1 MVVITNY
8 HKLGGFKEQNFIFSQ
23 LRMQE
28 PGIQVLAGLMTSG
41 DPERETIPCQS
52 PNAVA
57 VWLVCLSLSNLWL
70 HPHIAFFSESL
81 CILWGYSVT
90 ICYDLISILT
100 LITFAKTLFPNKV
113 TFWGSVCR
121 HEFGG
126 KHHSSHCGYQP
137 IHFPNRN
144 GMSPVILYIYMIIKY
159 MQDLFFSFALKILFL
174 IGG

>member
-1 MVVITNY
+1 MASKNKTLFSHSLGCRSLESRY
-8 HKLGGFKEQNFIFSQ
+8 WQGSWLLETLKEKLSQ
-23 LRMQE
+23 ASL
-28 PGIQVLAGLMTSG
+28 LML
-41 DPERETIPCQS
+41 
-52 PNAVA
+52 
-57 VWLVCLSLSNLWL
+57 WLFDLYVCPSLISRL

-126 KHHSSHCGYQP
+126 KHHSSHCRYQP

-144 GMSPVILYIYMIIKY
+144 GMSPIILYIFMIIKY

>member
-1 MVVITNY
+1 
-8 HKLGGFKEQNFIFSQ
+8 
-23 LRMQE
+23 
-28 PGIQVLAGLMTSG
+28 MTSG
-41 DPERETIPCQS
+41 DPEREIVPCQS
-52 PNAVA
+52 PNAMA

-126 KHHSSHCGYQP
+126 KHHSSHCRYQP

-144 GMSPVILYIYMIIKY
+144 GMSPIILSIYMIIKY
-159 MQDLFFSFALKILFL
+159 GLYSFKDYLLFFIPSTIFISVTLLRV
-174 IGG
+174 